1 MTAETHTTKS
11 SPLATIG
18 WIVFVL
24 LVVYAVLIGGAWAGI
39 YLGGLRMISLAL
51 VAVGLFVWLLLSLRD
66 PRWRPSTAIWPTL
79 VLPLVALALTTLT
92 AWLPRL
98 GLEYVAWAVLL
109 VALYLLLVRVLAT
122 ETARARIGALAAM
135 LALVIGLLYMGQVLL
150 AWIEWWG
157 LVGGLAVPPLRPLY
171 ASLSLGGPGTVQTV
185 QVLLAAIAIA
195 GLGVT
200 DRRRQALAGVIIA
213 ITAVVVVV
221 SASRSGWVALAGAT
235 VLTAGLW
242 LVLAARGG
250 SLRDRIAERWA
261 QRGVRMA
268 IGAAVVGAVVAA
280 LLVGPVLLESAAQLR
295 QWWARPV
302 LHRGLAHVRGRAA
315 AGPGTR
321 QLGRPARDLH
331 RTG

>member
-51 VAVGLFVWLLLSLRD
+51 VAVGLIVWLLLSLRD

-242 LVLAARGG
+242 VVLAARGG

-280 LLVGPVLLESAAQLR
+280 LLVGPVLLDRLLNSGSGGRGQYFTVALR
-295 QWWARPV
+295 MFEDAPLLGQ
-302 LHRGLAHVRGRAA
+302 
-315 AGPGTR
+315 GPG